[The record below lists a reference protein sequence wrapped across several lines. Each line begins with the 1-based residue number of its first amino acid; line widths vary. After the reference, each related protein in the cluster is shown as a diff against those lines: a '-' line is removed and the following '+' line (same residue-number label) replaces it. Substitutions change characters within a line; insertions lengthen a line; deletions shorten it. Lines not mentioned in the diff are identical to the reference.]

1 MGVLGAKR
9 RGATRTPSPRG
20 DLGPNTGYGQQFQP
34 FAPGSQPFYPQAP
47 MPHQPVMPVVAIAA
61 KSNAVAGLLAFFF
74 GPIGMLYST
83 WVGALVMFGVNLV
96 VALIAFVTFGFGALL
111 WIPVTVAEIIW
122 AVQAT
127 NEYNR
132 RLGVV
137 TVAPM
142 TYR

>member
-1 MGVLGAKR
+1 
-9 RGATRTPSPRG
+9 
-20 DLGPNTGYGQQFQP
+20 
-34 FAPGSQPFYPQAP
+34 
-47 MPHQPVMPVVAIAA
+47 MPVVAIAA
-61 KSNAVAGLLAFFF
+61 KSNVVAGLLAFFF

-96 VALIAFVTFGFGALL
+96 VALIAVVTFGFGALL
-111 WIPVTVAEIIW
+111 WIPVTIVEIIW
-122 AVQAT
+122 AVQAS

>member
-1 MGVLGAKR
+1 
-9 RGATRTPSPRG
+9 
-20 DLGPNTGYGQQFQP
+20 
-34 FAPGSQPFYPQAP
+34 
-47 MPHQPVMPVVAIAA
+47 MPHQPEMPVVAIAV
-61 KSNAVAGLLAFFF
+61 KSNVLAGLLAFFF

-122 AVQAT
+122 AVHAT

-142 TYR
+142 NYR